1 MSRRSNSTMP
11 IPSTPRKISIARVN
25 PLSERRGE
33 VDLRHVA
40 RDDEFGIASHARKEH
55 LDLRQG
61 RILRLVQNDESV
73 VERTAAHIS
82 QRRDL
87 HGPLL
92 DVFLQLGGR
101 NHIVER
107 IVQRLQIGI
116 ELLLHVARQ
125 ETQLLAR
132 FDGRTRQDD
141 PLDVF
146 FFQARTARA
155 MAV

>member
-1 MSRRSNSTMP
+1 MICGTGRNSAT
-11 IPSTPRKISIARVN
+11 S
-25 PLSERRGE
+25 
-33 VDLRHVA
+33 
-40 RDDEFGIASHARKEH
+40 F
-55 LDLRQG
+55 
-61 RILRLVQNDESV
+61 QNDESV

-141 PLDVF
+141 SCLTLF
-146 FFQARTARA
+146 FFKARTARA